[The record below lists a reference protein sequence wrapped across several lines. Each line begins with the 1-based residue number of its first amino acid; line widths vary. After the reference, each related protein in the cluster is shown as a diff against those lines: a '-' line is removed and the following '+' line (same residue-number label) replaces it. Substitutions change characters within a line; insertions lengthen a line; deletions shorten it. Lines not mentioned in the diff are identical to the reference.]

1 MKVIT
6 LLAVLILV
14 ILTTSCKKIR
24 DDLLPQSSSKLYC
37 QAILNPDSAIRV
49 YVGKTTGILNMEPSF
64 INDATVLLYE
74 NNIFIDTLSHE
85 TNGKYFSSIKP
96 SIGEQY
102 TIKVIEED
110 ILTAATI
117 VPDATK
123 LIDPEI
129 EFPTG
134 YDAVNQEYYG
144 NLTFTIDDNPS
155 IENFYEVVI
164 FYKSFYAPGNEY
176 YYSYLNNP
184 NYSIVV
190 PDPVVKNEGDWDYFP
205 TTVFFSDKLF
215 NGKKQAFSF
224 STVTTKRYLSDGS
237 SNSNALK
244 DDGYIL
250 LRSISKEYYLYR
262 KYYTRHAFNSQIHDD
277 GIQNMLFTGEPLDM
291 YTNVTGG
298 LGVVAGFSS
307 TMSKIK
313 GHK

>member
-1 MKVIT
+1 MKNICIA
-6 LLAVLILV
+6 LLFIATFTI
-14 ILTTSCKKIR
+14 SCKKIR
-24 DDLLPQSSSKLYC
+24 DDLLPVSTSKLYC
-37 QAILNPDSAIRV
+37 QSILNPDSAIRV
-49 YVGKTTGILNMEPSF
+49 YLGKTTNILDREPSY
-64 INDATVLLYE
+64 IDDATVLLYE
-74 NNIFIDTLSHE
+74 NKLFIDTLSHE
-85 TNGKYFSSIKP
+85 TNGKYFSTIKP

-102 TIKVIEED
+102 TIKVIEEN
-110 ILTAATI
+110 ILTAGTI
-117 VPDATK
+117 VPDATN
-123 LIDPEI
+123 LINPEI

-144 NLTFTIDDNPS
+144 NLTFKIDDNPL

-164 FYKSFYAPGNEY
+164 FYKSFYAPDNEY

-205 TTVFFSDKLF
+205 ATIFFSDKLF

-224 STVTTKRYLSDGS
+224 STVTSKRYLSDGT

-250 LRSISKEYYLYR
+250 FRSISKEYYLYR
-262 KYYTRHAFNSQIHDD
+262 KYYTRHAYNSGIHQD

-298 LGVVAGFSS
+298 LGVVGAYSS
-307 TMSKIK
+307 TISKIQ

>member
-1 MKVIT
+1 MKKIFLFFLVLTIT
-6 LLAVLILV
+6 I
-14 ILTTSCKKIR
+14 TSCKKIR
-24 DDLLPQSSSKLYC
+24 DDLLPVGTTKLYC
-37 QAILNPDSAIRV
+37 QSILNPDSSIRV
-49 YVGKTTGILNMEPSF
+49 YVGKTTDILNNEPAY
-64 INDATVLLYE
+64 IDDATVLLYE

-85 TNGKYFSSIKP
+85 SNGKYFSTIKP
-96 SIGEQY
+96 AIGEKY
-102 TIKVIEED
+102 TIKVIKD
-110 ILTAATI
+110 CILSASTT
-117 VPDATK
+117 VPDSTA
-123 LIDPEI
+123 LIEPEI

-164 FYKSFYAPGNEY
+164 FYKSFYAPDNEY

-190 PDPVVKNEGDWDYFP
+190 PDPIVKNEGDWDYFP
-205 TTVFFSDKLF
+205 ATIFFSDKLF

-224 STVTTKRYLSDGS
+224 STVTTKRYLPDGS

-250 LRSISKEYYLYR
+250 LRSISKDYYLYR
-262 KYYTRHAFNSQIHDD
+262 KYYTRHAYNSGIHQDA
-277 GIQNMLFTGEPLDM
+277 IQNMLFTGEPLDM
-291 YTNVTGG
+291 YTNVSGG
-298 LGVVAGFSS
+298 LGVVAALSS
-307 TMSKIK
+307 TISKIK

>member
-1 MKVIT
+1 MIKICFV
-6 LLAVLILV
+6 LLMLIMV
-14 ILTTSCKKIR
+14 TFSCKKIR
-24 DDLLPQSSSKLYC
+24 DDLLPVGTSKLYC
-37 QAILNPDSAIRV
+37 QSILNPDSAIRV
-49 YVGKTTGILNMEPSF
+49 CVGKSTGILNNEKAYVV
-64 INDATVLLYE
+64 DATVLLYE
-74 NNIFIDTLSHE
+74 NNIFIDTLSNE

-190 PDPVVKNEGDWDYFP
+190 PDPVVKEGDWDYFP
-205 TTVFFSDKLF
+205 STVFFSDKLF
-215 NGKKQAFSF
+215 NGKKQTLSF
-224 STVTTKRYLSDGS
+224 SITSGSYIINGERFSDLSYI
-237 SNSNALK
+237 
-244 DDGYIL
+244 GYIL

-307 TMSKIK
+307 TISKIK